1 MYLVIPQFSLLPFR
15 CPFESTKIAIN
26 SNYLTSVYYQSRFF
40 CLERRVQGFLYYR
53 KHCEDKDTEPL
64 KVF

>member
-26 SNYLTSVYYQSRFF
+26 SNYLTSVYYQSR
-40 CLERRVQGFLYYR
+40 LFLYYR

-64 KVF
+64 QVI